1 MAKNNFEEFE
11 NEKNKDNFFYLPERA
26 FEHQIFGDF
35 WGSRFLCPRFK
46 FEGEKIKSRQPS

>member
-26 FEHQIFGDF
+26 FEHQILGDF
-35 WGSRFLCPRFK
+35 CALDLNLK
-46 FEGEKIKSRQPS
+46 VKKIKSRQPS